1 MARIRSVHPG
11 LFTDEAFV
19 SVSMPARM
27 LAIGLWT
34 ECDDQGAFEWKPIT
48 LKMRILPA
56 DHVDVAA
63 LMEELAGANLIRAYE
78 SGGKRY
84 GLVRNFCRFQRP
96 KKPNAVYPV
105 PAELR
110 IYAGGQIGGVAD
122 DASGGVAGN
131 PSPPVP
137 NSAIDKGGAVGN
149 QFPTGGEI
157 VPQMEDGGWRMKEE
171 KEGESVAPASPP
183 PDSVAPGGE
192 DRRRKVGQRIPAGWQ
207 PDQAGIAFARSEG
220 LDPGRV
226 LERFRDYWAGK
237 AGQAACKTDWP
248 ATWRNWCREDAD
260 RKKPMGQF
268 NRPAMT
274 PAQQSSVEIMDFVRR
289 MSGTGPE
296 PQPPQYD
303 FDVGLS
309 S

>member
-1 MARIRSVHPG
+1 
-11 LFTDEAFV
+11 
-19 SVSMPARM
+19 
-27 LAIGLWT
+27 
-34 ECDDQGAFEWKPIT
+34 
-48 LKMRILPA
+48 
-56 DHVDVAA
+56 
-63 LMEELAGANLIRAYE
+63 
-78 SGGKRY
+78 
-84 GLVRNFCRFQRP
+84 
-96 KKPNAVYPV
+96 
-105 PAELR
+105 
-110 IYAGGQIGGVAD
+110 
-122 DASGGVAGN
+122 
-131 PSPPVP
+131 
-137 NSAIDKGGAVGN
+137 
-149 QFPTGGEI
+149 
-157 VPQMEDGGWRMKEE
+157 MKEE

-192 DRRRKVGQRIPAGWQ
+192 DRRRKVGQRIPEGWQ

-309 S
+309 SGARVVIAPPRQRAKRHPPTDWRRSWLSYPPPMRNSSGR